1 MFHDNQDKV
10 KALHSKMLLCDVN
23 TEQQAQ
29 VALRNK
35 KLQIEKEI
43 DLQWEELEKQKMEEY
58 DERLR

>member
-29 VALRNK
+29 MALKNRK
-35 KLQIEKEI
+35 KTMNQEIE
-43 DLQWEELEKQKMEEY
+43 LQWEELEK
-58 DERLR
+58 